1 MPRGARL
8 DTPGTLHHVIVR
20 GIERRNIV
28 DDDLDRENL
37 VSRIGRVAAETQ
49 TAIYA
54 WALMSNHAHML
65 MRSGAGGLAL
75 FMRRILTGHAV
86 SYNRRHRRH
95 GHLFQNRYKSIIC
108 QEDAYFT
115 ELVRYIHL
123 NPLRAGLAAS
133 LTQLDRYP
141 WCGHAVVL
149 GKRDYSWQD
158 RDYVLKWFGKRVGP
172 AKKAYREFVE
182 KGIPQGQR
190 PELVGGGLIR
200 SMGGWSAVKSMRR
213 SGMEEKSDA
222 RILGSSEFVNQM
234 IDEADRHVKHQL
246 AGEDLIDAAQTI
258 IRSGCAEHRVS
269 IKLLRSGNRRQ
280 AVSNLRK
287 RLVLKLVNEIGLS
300 LAETGRQV
308 GLTTSGVAQILRRNQ

>member
-28 DDDLDRENL
+28 DDDLDRENW
-37 VSRIGRVAAETQ
+37 VARTGRVADDTR

-65 MRSGAGGLAL
+65 LRSATSGVAV

-86 SYNRRHRRH
+86 AYNRRHRRH

-108 QEDAYFT
+108 EEDAYFT

-123 NPLRAGLAAS
+123 NPLRAGLVTS
-133 LTQLDRYP
+133 LAQLDCYP

-149 GKRDYSWQD
+149 GRRDCSWQD
-158 RDYVLKWFGKRVGP
+158 RDYVLKWFGKKVGP
-172 AKKAYREFVE
+172 AKKAYRAFVE
-182 KGIPQGQR
+182 KGIPHGQR

-200 SMGGWSAVKSMRR
+200 SLGGWSTVKSLRR
-213 SGMEEKSDA
+213 SGVEEKGDA
-222 RILGSSEFVNQM
+222 RILGSSEFVNQVL
-234 IDEADRHVKHQL
+234 DEADRQVRHQL
-246 AGEDLIDAAQTI
+246 TGEDLVSAARDI
-258 IRSGCAEHRVS
+258 IRSGCLNHRIS
-269 IKLLRSGNRRQ
+269 TKLLRSGNRRQ

-287 RLVLKLVNEIGLS
+287 HLTLKLVNELGLS
-300 LAETGRQV
+300 LAETGRQL
-308 GLTTSGVAQILRRNQ
+308 GLTTSGVAQILRRTQ